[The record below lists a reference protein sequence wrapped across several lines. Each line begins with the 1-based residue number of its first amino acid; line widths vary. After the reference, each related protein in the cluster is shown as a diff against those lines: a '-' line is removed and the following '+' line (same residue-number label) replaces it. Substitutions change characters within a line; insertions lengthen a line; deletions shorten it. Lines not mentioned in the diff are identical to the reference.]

1 MFRVRRRETTFD
13 KVLTFSD
20 LMYQSIVHTIR
31 KAHGN
36 ALMSIAV
43 NLLQMII
50 FVLALYLMFTILGLC
65 GAVLRGDFMVYIMSG
80 FFLFITHIKTV
91 GAITRSDGPASPMM
105 KNTPMN
111 TSISIVAAALSQ
123 LYIQMMSSYGDHV
136 RLPRAC
142 DAFYHSG
149 CCGCYFHN
157 LAGLVHRIRN
167 RLGLS
172 RDQTLVTGHHKPAF
186 DDLPACQ
193 YDLFWQNVRR

>member
-1 MFRVRRRETTFD
+1 MIGEGENGNNHQQIRRISGRKHMFRVRRRETTFD

-20 LMYQSIVHTIR
+20 LIYQSIVHTIR

-123 LYIQMMSSYGDHV
+123 LYIQMMSLMVIMFGYHV
-136 RLPRAC
+136 LMTPFIILGVAGVIFIIWLAWFT
-142 DAFYHSG
+142 AF
-149 CCGCYFHN
+149 
-157 LAGLVHRIRN
+157 AIGLVFLAI
-167 RLGLS
+167 
-172 RDQTLVTGHHKPAF
+172 KP
-186 DDLPACQ
+186 
-193 YDLFWQNVRR
+193 

>member
-1 MFRVRRRETTFD
+1 MIGEGENGNNHQQIRRISGRKHMFRVRRRETTLG

-20 LMYQSIVHTIR
+20 LVYHNIVHTFC

-65 GAVLRGDFMVYIMSG
+65 GAVLRGDFMVYIMSD
-80 FFLFITHIKTV
+80 FFPFIRHIKTV
-91 GAITRSDGPASPMM
+91 GAITGSDGPASPMM

-123 LYIQMMSSYGDHV
+123 LYIQMMSLVVIMFGYHV
-136 RLPRAC
+136 LVTPFIILGVAGVMFIIWLTWFT
-142 DAFYHSG
+142 AF
-149 CCGCYFHN
+149 
-157 LAGLVHRIRN
+157 AIGLVFLAI
-167 RLGLS
+167 
-172 RDQTLVTGHHKPAF
+172 KP
-186 DDLPACQ
+186 
-193 YDLFWQNVRR
+193 